1 MPAAL
6 SPMLHATQDGIEIM
20 TGHKDVLTTCANLI
34 GERGKEY
41 GEAAKNFKRI
51 ADIATVILS
60 RPITEYDVAMMM
72 VAVKLGRLHT
82 SRAKLDSY
90 TDAINYM
97 AFGAEFAGA
106 SNAVADPL
114 DAMAADIAKM

>member
-1 MPAAL
+1 
-6 SPMLHATQDGIEIM
+6 M
-20 TGHKDVLTTCANLI
+20 TNHRDVLTTCATLI

-41 GEAAKNFKRI
+41 GEAKENFARI
-51 ADIATVILS
+51 ADIATIILS
-60 RPITEYDVAMMM
+60 RPISEYDVAMVM

-82 SRAKLDSY
+82 SRSKLDSY

-106 SNAVADPL
+106 SDEGSDPL
-114 DAMAADIAKM
+114 DAMAAGIDKMYAPKQAEEKAND